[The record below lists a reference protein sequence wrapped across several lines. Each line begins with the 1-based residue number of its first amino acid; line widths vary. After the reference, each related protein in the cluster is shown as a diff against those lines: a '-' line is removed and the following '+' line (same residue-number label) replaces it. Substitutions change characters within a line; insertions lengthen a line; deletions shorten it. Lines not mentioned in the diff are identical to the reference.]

1 MSVANYVRIVILTES
16 DSALKKTDNEKNNF
30 ESKGDS
36 KMTREEIMQIIEDE
50 NIQFFR
56 LQFVDIFGFM
66 KNVALPKSQIEKALD
81 GDIMFDGSS
90 IDGFVRIN
98 ESDMYLKPDYSTFT
112 VLPWRNK
119 EGVAAA
125 RIICDVHK
133 SDHTPF
139 EGCPRVNLKRILA
152 EAKEMGYTM
161 NVGTEAEFFL
171 FERDADGAPT
181 TVTHDVAG
189 YFSLDPD
196 DMANDCRREIIET
209 LEQMGFEIEAS
220 HHEVAEGQ
228 HEINFKYADALGAA
242 DNTVTFKWVV
252 KSVAAKYGLHATFM
266 PKPIFGINGS
276 GMHTN
281 QSLFNLDGT
290 NAFFD
295 ESAPLQLSKTAY
307 SYIAG
312 VLKNARAFAAV
323 TNPLVN
329 SYKRLVP
336 GYEAPVYCAW
346 SASNRSALVRIPAAR
361 GLSTRTEVRCP
372 DPSCNPYLAFAMML
386 NCGLDGIKND
396 LTPPASVDKDI
407 FEMNAEQ
414 MAAEGIVV
422 MPANLKE
429 AIEELKANPISKA
442 TLGEHIF
449 EKYVEAKEQEWDSF
463 RTTVTEWE
471 VENYLAVY

>member
-1 MSVANYVRIVILTES
+1 
-16 DSALKKTDNEKNNF
+16 
-30 ESKGDS
+30 
-36 KMTREEIMQIIEDE
+36 MTREEIMQVIEE
-50 NIQFFR
+50 KNIQFFR

-81 GDIMFDGSS
+81 GQIMFDGSS

-98 ESDMYLKPDYSTFT
+98 ESDMYLKPDYDTFT

-133 SDHTPF
+133 SNGAPF
-139 EGCPRVNLKRILA
+139 EGCPRVNLKRVLA
-152 EAKEMGYTM
+152 EARDLGYTM

-171 FERDADGAPT
+171 FERDVDGTAT
-181 TVTHDVAG
+181 TITNDVAG
-189 YFSLDPD
+189 YFSLDPED
-196 DMANDCRREIIET
+196 TGNDCRREIIET
-209 LEQMGFEIEAS
+209 LEKMGFEIEAS

-228 HEINFKYADALGAA
+228 HEINFKYADALAAA

-252 KSVAAKYGLHATFM
+252 KSIASKYGLHATFM

-295 ESAPLQLSKTAY
+295 ESDPLQLSSVAY

-312 VLKNARAFAAV
+312 ALKNARAFVAV

-361 GLSTRTEVRCP
+361 GLSTRTEIRCP
-372 DPSCNPYLAFAMML
+372 DPTCNPYLALAMML
-386 NCGLDGIKND
+386 NSGLDGVKND
-396 LTPPASVDKDI
+396 LKPAPSVDKDI
-407 FEMNAEQ
+407 FKMNAEQ
-414 MAAEGIVV
+414 MAEVGIVV
-422 MPANLKE
+422 LPANLKE
-429 AIEELKANPISKA
+429 ALEEFKVSPIAKA
-442 TLGEHIF
+442 TLGGHIF
-449 EKYVEAKEQEWDSF
+449 EKYVEAKEKEWDSF
-463 RTTVTEWE
+463 RTAVTDWE
-471 VENYLAVY
+471 LDEYLSVY

>member
-1 MSVANYVRIVILTES
+1 MVQTGSRKNTIEFVKETE
-16 DSALKKTDNEKNNF
+16 E
-30 ESKGDS
+30 
-36 KMTREEIMQIIEDE
+36 MTREEIMQIIEDE

-66 KNVALPKSQIEKALD
+66 KNVAIPKSQIEKALD
-81 GDIMFDGSS
+81 GDMMFDGSS

-98 ESDMYLKPDYSTFT
+98 ESDMYLKPDYNTFT
-112 VLPWRNK
+112 ILPWRNK
-119 EGVAAA
+119 SGIAAA
-125 RIICDVHK
+125 RVICDVYK
-133 SDHTPF
+133 SDGTPF
-139 EGCPRVNLKRILA
+139 AGCPRVNLKRVLA
-152 EAKEMGYTM
+152 EAKKLGYTM

-171 FERDADGAPT
+171 FEKDEDGLPT
-181 TVTHDVAG
+181 TVTSDVAG
-189 YFSLDPD
+189 YFSLDPED
-196 DMANDCRREIIET
+196 KGGDCRREIIET
-209 LEQMGFEIEAS
+209 LEKMGFEIEAS

-228 HEINFKYADALGAA
+228 HEINFKYADALTAA

-252 KSVAAKYGLHATFM
+252 KSIASKYGLYATFM

-281 QSLFNLDGT
+281 QSLFNADGT

-295 ESAPLQLSKTAY
+295 EKDSLQLSKVAY

-312 VLKNARAFAAV
+312 VLKNARAFSAV

-346 SASNRSALVRIPAAR
+346 SASNRSALIRIPAAR

-372 DPSCNPYLAFAMML
+372 DPTCNPYLAFAMML
-386 NCGLDGIKND
+386 NSGLDGVKNN
-396 LTPPASVDKDI
+396 LAPPAEVKRDI
-407 FEMNAEQ
+407 FKMTSAEMEEA
-414 MAAEGIVV
+414 GIAV
-422 MPANLKE
+422 MPANLQE
-429 AIEELKANPISKA
+429 AIEELKTNVIAIP

-449 EKYVEAKEQEWDSF
+449 GKYIEAKEKEWDRF
-463 RTTVTEWE
+463 RTAVTEWE
-471 VENYLAVY
+471 LDEYLSVY